1 MVPGSRGV
9 AVFQLVTA
17 SNLPSSRPT
26 SPCKVRAPAPPCPAR
41 ALGLLVPRVPEPTR
55 SPSSH
60 LRLGLWSAPSS
71 STPTHPHT
79 RYTPGVDMWSLGC
92 ILGEMLRGRPLFPGT
107 STLHQLELILEAI
120 PPPSKEDLLALG
132 SGCNISVLQHLGS
145 RPRQTLDALLPPDTP
160 PDALDLLSRLLVFA
174 PHKRL
179 SAAQA
184 LQHPYVQR

>member
-1 MVPGSRGV
+1 
-9 AVFQLVTA
+9 
-17 SNLPSSRPT
+17 
-26 SPCKVRAPAPPCPAR
+26 
-41 ALGLLVPRVPEPTR
+41 
-55 SPSSH
+55 
-60 LRLGLWSAPSS
+60 
-71 STPTHPHT
+71 
-79 RYTPGVDMWSLGC
+79 MWSLGC

-145 RPRQTLDALLPPDTP
+145 RPRQTLDALLPPNIP

-184 LQHPYVQR
+184 LQHPYVQRFHCPAREWTLGGDVRLPVQEGAQLSAAEYRRRLHQVLRDATRVIRAPRPPLRSDPAPTPTAL